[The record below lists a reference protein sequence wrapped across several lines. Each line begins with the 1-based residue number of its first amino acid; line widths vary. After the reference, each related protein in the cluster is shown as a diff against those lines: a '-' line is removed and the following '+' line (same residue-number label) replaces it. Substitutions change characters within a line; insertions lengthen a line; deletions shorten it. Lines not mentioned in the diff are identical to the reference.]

1 MKWPMP
7 MLLLLVACAGA
18 PEPESSNPTGPTPD
32 AIRTEATPPA
42 ETSSMNPESQAVIRT
57 SGKIVYLDLEGGF
70 WGIVADDGRK
80 FDPIELDEKFH
91 KDGLRVTFEAEPDTD
106 RMSTRMWGSLVVLKK
121 IELEK

>member
-1 MKWPMP
+1 MRQMQRSP
-7 MLLLLVACAGA
+7 LLLLLLLAACSSAVPSNKANSAAISATENNAMNTEPA
-18 PEPESSNPTGPTPD
+18 PASDGI
-32 AIRTEATPPA
+32 IRA
-42 ETSSMNPESQAVIRT
+42 
-57 SGKIVYLDLEGGF
+57 SGRIQYQDLEGGF

-91 KDGLRVTFEAEPDTD
+91 KDGLRVIFEAEPDTD